1 MLADTVL
8 TSAHQLR
15 RRYIV
20 ALALIAL
27 LTLAAQALMQFLIA
41 SQAHDSRVVNIA
53 GRQRMLSQRIT
64 KLSFYIADTRSP
76 ADGAR
81 LRGELGEVLTLW
93 QRSHDGLLKG
103 DQELGLPGE
112 NSPQVLTLFQE
123 IAPRFSA
130 IAEAAAKIAAMP
142 QDDPALPAAIA
153 TIRANER
160 EFLKGMDAIVFRYDE
175 EANAKVANAHRL
187 ELGLA
192 GVTLLVLLLE
202 ALFIFAPAARRI
214 EHDMRELAE
223 KEEEMER
230 LFSVSPSALLLIE
243 NGSLNIAHA
252 NEKAAV
258 LIGDPVDTLLHAN
271 LKDYVDQDYDTNRT
285 FLGKVERGEAL
296 NEYEVI
302 LLDAQHTVIET
313 LVSVRTIRFGGR
325 EVLVLGVTDI
335 TELKKAQLTLEHHA
349 TFDDMTGMMNRRTGL
364 MLLGKEM
371 ARRRRDA
378 GRMSVCYLDVDGLK
392 AVNDRLGHAEG
403 DWLIRTVA
411 LTLREHIRTS
421 DSAVRLGGDEILLIL
436 HDCPDDEAERLIA
449 RVQTRLKEVETAEN
463 RGFPISF
470 SHGTVSFDPARHTT
484 PDDLI
489 SEADQQMYQVK
500 EKRRSSRLRAVVAA

>member
-27 LTLAAQALMQFLIA
+27 LTLAAQALMQVLLA

-64 KLSFYIADTRSP
+64 KLSFYIADTHS
-76 ADGAR
+76 AKDGAR
-81 LRGELGEVLTLW
+81 LRGELGEVLALW

-103 DQELGLPGE
+103 DEEQSLPGQ
-112 NSPQVLTLFQE
+112 NSPQVLALFQE
-123 IAPRFSA
+123 IAPHFSA
-130 IAEAAAKIAAMP
+130 IAAATARIVAMP
-142 QDDPALPAAIA
+142 QGDPALAESIA

-160 EFLKGMDAIVFRYDE
+160 AFLKGMDAIVFRYDE
-175 EANAKVANAHRL
+175 EANARVADAHRL
-187 ELGLA
+187 EMVLG
-192 GVTLLVLLLE
+192 GVTLFVLLLE
-202 ALFIFAPAARRI
+202 AFFIFAPAARRI
-214 EHDMRELAE
+214 EHDMRELAD
-223 KEEEMER
+223 KEEDMER

-243 NGSLNIAHA
+243 RNSLNIAHA
-252 NEKAAV
+252 NEKASE

-271 LKDYVDQDYDTNRT
+271 LKDYVDQDYDTNRV

-302 LLDAQHTVIET
+302 LLDAQHTIIET
-313 LVSVRTIRFGGR
+313 LVSVRTIRFAGH

-371 ARRRRDA
+371 ARRCRD
-378 GRMSVCYLDVDGLK
+378 GGQMSVCYLDVDGLK
-392 AVNDRLGHAEG
+392 TVNDRLGHAEG

-411 LTLREHIRTS
+411 TTLRDHIRTS

-436 HDCPDDEAERLIA
+436 HDCPDDEAQRLIT
-449 RVQTRLKEVETAEN
+449 RVQTRLKEVEISEN
-463 RGFPISF
+463 KDFPISI
-470 SHGTVSFDPARHTT
+470 SHGIVRFDPARHLS
-484 PDDLI
+484 PDELI
-489 SEADQQMYQVK
+489 SEADQRMYEVK
-500 EKRRSSRLRAVVAA
+500 EKRHVSRLREVEAA